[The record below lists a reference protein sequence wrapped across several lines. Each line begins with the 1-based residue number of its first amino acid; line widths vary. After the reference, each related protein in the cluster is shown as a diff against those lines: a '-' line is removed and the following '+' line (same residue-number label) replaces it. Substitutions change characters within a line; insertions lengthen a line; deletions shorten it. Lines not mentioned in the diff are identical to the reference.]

1 MKGKLSI
8 LILSII
14 YVFFLICNMNLL
26 TPIVILCASIAVNT
40 LAVLMIVD
48 IIDHFLDPYIILGI
62 GFLLFISTLFFVK
75 K

>member
-1 MKGKLSI
+1 M
-8 LILSII
+8 
-14 YVFFLICNMNLL
+14 FFLICNMNLL

>member
-1 MKGKLSI
+1 MK
-8 LILSII
+8 
-14 YVFFLICNMNLL
+14 LL

-40 LAVLMIVD
+40 LAALMIVD
-48 IIDHFLDPYIILGI
+48 IIDHFIDPYIILGI